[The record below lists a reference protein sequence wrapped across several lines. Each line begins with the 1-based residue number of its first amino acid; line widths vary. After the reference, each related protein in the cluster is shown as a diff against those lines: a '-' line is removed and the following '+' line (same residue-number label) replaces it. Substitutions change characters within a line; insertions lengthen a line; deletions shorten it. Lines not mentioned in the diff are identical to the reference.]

1 MTATEIPVDN
11 GFNVQALLGVRGALA
26 GTRQISQFQW
36 RSTVSWVNGT
46 YSRSD
51 VETCYGFGA
60 EQGTTGGSATTSTTR
75 CSSPRRT
82 TASRRWNMCWSPW
95 VAAGRHQRSA

>member
-36 RSTVSWVNGT
+36 RSTVSPSLFPAHSLRSSSSLINPKIHLANGPFH
-46 YSRSD
+46 RLIR
-51 VETCYGFGA
+51 
-60 EQGTTGGSATTSTTR
+60 GS
-75 CSSPRRT
+75 
-82 TASRRWNMCWSPW
+82 
-95 VAAGRHQRSA
+95 